1 MRVYYEDTDA
11 AGVVYYANYLKFMER
26 ARTEWLAALGFPLA
40 AFEREHGVV
49 FVVHRCEI
57 DFLRPARLNDSLEV
71 TVEVE
76 RSRRRAPRC
85 PPESAVRR
93 QGADRRARDAGLCRR
108 ARAAARAHA
117 CPAGRTPGDFRLN
130 VHADLSFVTLILQA
144 SIVVQA
150 VMALL
155 VLLSLWSWWQIF
167 LKMFQ
172 LRRSARDTDVFE
184 DEFWKGGDLAE
195 LFQRTAQSRTGS
207 GMEHIF
213 TAGFR
218 EYAKHRKQGSSSAA
232 TLDSARRAMRAAY
245 QREIDALESNL
256 SGLATVGSV
265 SPYIGLFGTV
275 WGIMNAFRGLANV
288 SQATLANVAPGIA
301 EALIATAIGLFA
313 AIPAVIGYNRYTHD
327 VDRLAT
333 RYETFIEEFSNILQR
348 QAGRPAPLRAD
359 MRRRASPSTR
369 STSCRTS
376 T

>member
-1 MRVYYEDTDA
+1 M
-11 AGVVYYANYLKFMER
+11 
-26 ARTEWLAALGFPLA
+26 
-40 AFEREHGVV
+40 
-49 FVVHRCEI
+49 
-57 DFLRPARLNDSLEV
+57 
-71 TVEVE
+71 
-76 RSRRRAPRC
+76 
-85 PPESAVRR
+85 
-93 QGADRRARDAGLCRR
+93 
-108 ARAAARAHA
+108 
-117 CPAGRTPGDFRLN
+117 
-130 VHADLSFVTLILQA
+130 
-144 SIVVQA
+144 VQA
-150 VMALL
+150 VVLML

-172 LRRSARDTDVFE
+172 LRRAARDTDRFE

-195 LFQRTAQSRTGS
+195 LYQRTSQSRTGS
-207 GMEHIF
+207 GMDHIF

-218 EYAKHRKQGSSSAA
+218 EYAKHRKQGSASVV

-245 QREIDALESNL
+245 QREIDALDANL
-256 SGLATVGSV
+256 AGLATVGSV

-348 QAGRPAPLRAD
+348 QG
-359 MRRRASPSTR
+359 
-369 STSCRTS
+369 
-376 T
+376 